1 MRALFYIS
9 GLRRQNPYQVR
20 LLTEYQVGILI
31 VANGRQGAYYEAN
44 EIKEASL
51 ETQSGFMLVLKGDGQ
66 RLTFSVRRRVGTP
79 PNSQVSMTPDE
90 VRQFSAMCSNTLP
103 QSRNERI
110 SVGQERVYSA
120 QPQDNISVLGDTPAA
135 GDFDLFMEKEY
146 PELAAKKRKTGSARL
161 GRTLPFSM
169 PDKKILITGGVL
181 VGFCFLGILG
191 FGVGALLKK
200 PASQK
205 TETQEAARTAA
216 VTVVQTEANV
226 DTMASD
232 YVKMLLDFKRSTYKG
247 SQIKAMAM
255 MTSELRDKYWEETGF
270 PLPREKRRQLP
281 EDQDV
286 RITSVETIT
295 TSATTYQADV
305 KGAVVTL
312 DSQGSKSLPVYLK
325 LTLEKDANGKVLVSK
340 QEDLSHTLTA
350 EETSA
355 ESSTTHSTS
364 GAGAASPTP
373 EPGQ

>member
-1 MRALFYIS
+1 M
-9 GLRRQNPYQVR
+9 
-20 LLTEYQVGILI
+20 GILI

-66 RLTFSVRRRVGTP
+66 RLTFSVRRKVGTP

-90 VRQFSAMCSNTLP
+90 VRQFSAMCGNTLP

-110 SVGQERVYSA
+110 SVGQERAYGA
-120 QPQDNISVLGDTPAA
+120 QPEDNISVLGDTPPA
-135 GDFDLFMEKEY
+135 GDFDLFMEREY
-146 PELAAKKRKTGSARL
+146 PELAAKKRKTGSARP
-161 GRTLPFSM
+161 GRTLPFTM
-169 PDKKILITGGVL
+169 PNKKILIAGGVL
-181 VGFCFLGILG
+181 VGFCFLGVLG

-200 PASQK
+200 PSAQK
-205 TETQEAARTAA
+205 AESQEAAQTAA
-216 VTVVQTEANV
+216 IAAGQTEANV

-295 TSATTYQADV
+295 TSATTYQTDV

-312 DSQGSKSLPVYLK
+312 DSQGSKSMPVYLK
-325 LTLEKDANGKVLVSK
+325 LSLEKDANGKVLVSK
-340 QEDLSHTLTA
+340 QEDLSHTLSA
-350 EETSA
+350 EEISASTS
-355 ESSTTHSTS
+355 ETSTSSTSSSSTS

-373 EPGQ
+373 GTGQ